1 MKNLI
6 QVIKYMV
13 AVAII
18 FSTPACLIS
27 IIWNVAFHDVVTCG
41 GYVAIM
47 LMISMILAVYAIEE
61 E

>member
-6 QVIKYMV
+6 QILKYMV

-18 FSTPACLIS
+18 FSTPAFLIS

-41 GYVAIM
+41 AYVAIM
-47 LMISMILAVYAIEE
+47 LMISMISAVYAIEE

>member
-6 QVIKYMV
+6 QILKYMV

-18 FSTPACLIS
+18 FSTPALLIS
-27 IIWNVAFHDVVTCG
+27 IIWSITFHDVVTCAR
-41 GYVAIM
+41 YVAIM
-47 LMISMILAVYAIEE
+47 LVISMISAVYAIEE

>member
-1 MKNLI
+1 
-6 QVIKYMV
+6 MV

-18 FSTPACLIS
+18 FSTPAFLIS

-41 GYVAIM
+41 AYVAIM
-47 LMISMILAVYAIEE
+47 LMISMISAVYAIEE

>member
-6 QVIKYMV
+6 QIIKYMV

-18 FSTPACLIS
+18 FSTPALLIS
-27 IIWNVAFHDVVTCG
+27 IIWSTTFHSIVTCAP
-41 GYVAIM
+41 YVAIM
-47 LMISMILAVYAIEE
+47 LVISMISAVYAIEE